1 MLWFVIYQ
9 EELITCFV
17 DEDIMLKHNILVV
30 IILALALPPQERGRW
45 CILRLSPG
53 GSTKK

>member
-30 IILALALPPQERGRW
+30 IILALPLARE
-45 CILRLSPG
+45 G
-53 GSTKK
+53 GGGV